1 MIRIV
6 LGFGGFLL
14 TLFPSDSFFPLV
26 SPWRLR
32 YRRMAMGKAK
42 TLDGAQAGKA
52 TIRVSTTQSCP
63 QLTKDLRDWR

>member
-1 MIRIV
+1 MIGIV

-14 TLFPSDSFFPLV
+14 AFFPLRFFFPLV

-42 TLDGAQAGKA
+42 TLVGAQKGMDDDQAAGRPS
-52 TIRVSTTQSCP
+52 RVP
-63 QLTKDLRDWR
+63 N

>member
-14 TLFPSDSFFPLV
+14 PLFPFGFFFPLV

-32 YRRMAMGKAK
+32 YKRMAMGGE
-42 TLDGAQAGKA
+42 DFGRCPNGKA
-52 TIRVSTTQSCP
+52 TIRVGTTQSCP
-63 QLTKDLRDWR
+63 Q

>member
-14 TLFPSDSFFPLV
+14 PFSPSDFFPLV

-32 YRRMAMGKAK
+32 YKRMAMGKAK
-42 TLDGAQAGKA
+42 TLDGAKRG
-52 TIRVSTTQSCP
+52 R
-63 QLTKDLRDWR
+63 R

>member
-14 TLFPSDSFFPLV
+14 TLFPFGFFFPLV
-26 SPWRLR
+26 SPWRLGTGHGN
-32 YRRMAMGKAK
+32 GKAK

-63 QLTKDLRDWR
+63 N